1 MGKRVLVT
9 GCSGYIGELLVRH
22 LLSHPLVQKTVA
34 VDVKPSPLPQGPKFK
49 HYSADIRD
57 EFLLRSL
64 LEEERIDTVF
74 HLAFLS
80 EESKGV
86 LARAVNVDGSL
97 TVLDAAHKS
106 STVSKLIVTSSSLAY
121 GARAD
126 NPRPLREENPLRA
139 TTFPYA
145 VHKRQVEEEIG
156 KVLPQIRRNLQ
167 VSILRVCTVVGPHER
182 REGPIRFFCRSPLG
196 VTALLRPGGL
206 QFLAEEDLLKVLTR
220 AMEQPEFRGTYNV
233 APDDFTTVAALC
245 RSLGKT
251 RVALPYPLVWAL
263 FFLRKR
269 INPRSPINEDL
280 ARLIAHPII
289 LSNEK
294 IKKAL
299 GVSFQKT
306 SEEAFLECAK
316 ALANGTGGPR

>member
-22 LLSHPLVQKTVA
+22 LLTHPLVQKTVA

-49 HYSADIRD
+49 HYAADIRD

-121 GARAD
+121 GARSD

-145 VHKRQVEEEIG
+145 VHKRLVEEEIG

-196 VTALLRPGGL
+196 VTSILRPGGI

-220 AMEQPEFRGTYNV
+220 AMETPEFRGTYNV

-251 RVALPYPLVWAL
+251 RLALPYPLIWAW
-263 FFLRKR
+263 FYLRKR
-269 INPRSPINEDL
+269 MNPRSPIDEDL
-280 ARLIAHPII
+280 ARLISHPII

-299 GVSFQKT
+299 GITFQKT
-306 SEEAFLECAK
+306 SEEAFLECAR
-316 ALANGTGGPR
+316 ALSNGHEAPR